1 MDESTSPKNR
11 QSSRSNVLLAATIE
25 LGGASIPV
33 KLRNLSELG
42 ALIEGDKLPL
52 EGTEITF
59 CRNDLRVPGRIAWV
73 SKKQAG
79 VAFADPLSTQA
90 VLRNVPQP
98 RSRVHTDYR
107 RPALSPRA
115 LSRSEQ
121 AAMEHWLAMMESR
134 RP

>member
-1 MDESTSPKNR
+1 
-11 QSSRSNVLLAATIE
+11 
-25 LGGASIPV
+25 
-33 KLRNLSELG
+33 LSELG